1 MLECSRVIE
10 GDISK
15 VDNLH
20 IGSAGQRA
28 TDDIQRWQAAAWENV
43 TFDEITD
50 LR

>member
-20 IGSAGQRA
+20 VRSAGSAPLMTFSDGRQPPG
-28 TDDIQRWQAAAWENV
+28 ENV
-43 TFDEITD
+43 TFDEID
-50 LR
+50 